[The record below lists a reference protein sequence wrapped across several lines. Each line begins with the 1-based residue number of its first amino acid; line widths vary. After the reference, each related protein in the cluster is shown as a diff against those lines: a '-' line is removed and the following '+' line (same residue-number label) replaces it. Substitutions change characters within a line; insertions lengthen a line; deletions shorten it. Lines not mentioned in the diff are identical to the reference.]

1 MMQAL
6 ATFPLVDR
14 LAPLV
19 FLLCWVGYAR
29 WADRG
34 AGYGRSLMARIH
46 EYRLLWMQEM
56 LAREA
61 RVVDLQ
67 IVAVLTASINFFT
80 SSAVLVI
87 GAGLAILGSG
97 DRVMAIVAQ
106 LPFAERSPPL
116 VWDAKIMLIVVV
128 FVHAFFKLTWSLRQF
143 NYVSILIGAAPPFGQ
158 ADTAHGRAHAERTAL
173 VASRA
178 SVHFHKALRSYYF
191 GLAGLCWI
199 LSPYLFMA
207 ASAWVVLVL
216 YRREFRSETLAA
228 LTMAQQER

>member
-6 ATFPLVDR
+6 ATFTLVDR
-14 LAPLV
+14 LAPLF

-29 WADRG
+29 WADTG
-34 AGYGRSLMARIH
+34 MAHGRSLMARIH
-46 EYRLLWMQEM
+46 EYRFLWMQEM
-56 LAREA
+56 LAREN
-61 RVVDLQ
+61 RVLDLQ
-67 IVAVLTASINFFT
+67 IVAVLAASINFFT

-116 VWDAKIMLIVVV
+116 VWDAKVMLIVVV

-143 NYVSILIGAAPPFGQ
+143 NYVSILIGAAPPFDQ
-158 ADTAHGRAHAERTAL
+158 AGSARGRAHAQRTAL
-173 VASRA
+173 VVTRA
-178 SVHFHKALRSYYF
+178 SLHFHKALRSYYF
-191 GLAGLCWI
+191 GLAALGWA

-207 ASAWVVLVL
+207 TSAWVVLVL

-228 LTMAQQER
+228 LRMPELE